1 MVAMKAQEIAASSLT
16 CQRPSRT
23 LCSEMSLKIPKTMVH
38 QLHEVAERLKDEP
51 ALWSKRFADGG
62 AAGGKNRNGWVPTSW
77 RQYAQRVRDFAL
89 GLQSLGFAPK
99 QALTVMGF
107 NREEWVVSALA
118 AMASGGVSVGIYTTA
133 SAEQIAYV
141 VGHCDATVAIVE
153 HEAFLD
159 TLLSVRSQ
167 LPKLEHII
175 VMDAPQVPREGVLTF
190 AEVLER
196 GARANE
202 ADYYARLEALEPQG
216 LAQLIYTSGTTG
228 HPKGVMLSHYNLCW
242 TTVQLSTCHAIGLG
256 DTIVSYLP
264 LSHIAE
270 QVCTIYGPLINGL
283 QVYFAQSFE
292 KLPENLKEVRPT
304 LFLGV
309 PRVWEKFKAKAEA
322 GIAAQS
328 KNRQRVLAWARS
340 VASRFHDDAMSHRQS
355 SITLQAQ
362 YALAKRTVFGP
373 LKARIGLDKAHL
385 LATSAAPIAREVLD
399 FFASLDLPI
408 AEIYGQ
414 SEVTGP
420 TSVTT
425 SHAMKLGKL
434 GRPMPGVE
442 VRIADDGEILVRG
455 GNVCLG
461 YFKDPEATA
470 ELIQHGW
477 LHSGDVGQLDEDGFL
492 QITGRK
498 KELIVTSGGKK
509 TSPSNLEGLLKG
521 IEPIGNAMVVG
532 DGRNYL
538 VALLALDPER
548 LGGFAKKK
556 GFPQDAK
563 ALAASEQFRAYL
575 KDAIEREV
583 NPRVARFET
592 IKNFEVLPHDFT
604 IEGGELTSTLKVRRK
619 IVATKYAAQIEKL
632 YG

>member
-1 MVAMKAQEIAASSLT
+1 
-16 CQRPSRT
+16 
-23 LCSEMSLKIPKTMVH
+23 MSLKIPRTMVH

-51 ALWSKRFADGG
+51 ALWTRRGPE
-62 AAGGKNRNGWVPTSW
+62 WVPTSW

-89 GLQSLGFAPK
+89 GLQSLGFKPK

-107 NREEWVVSALA
+107 NREEWVVAALA
-118 AMASGGVSVGIYTTA
+118 GMACGGVAVGVYTTA
-133 SAEQIAYV
+133 SPEQIAYV
-141 VGHCDATVAIVE
+141 TNHCEAPIALVE
-153 HEAFLD
+153 NEAFLD
-159 TLLSVRSQ
+159 TLLALRGQ
-167 LPKLEHII
+167 LPALQHVI
-175 VMDAPQVPREGVLTF
+175 VMEAPAVPREGVLTF

-202 ADYYARLEALEPQG
+202 SDYYDRLEHLQPDDV
-216 LAQLIYTSGTTG
+216 AQMIYTSGTTG
-228 HPKGVMLSHYNLCW
+228 HPKGVMLSHHNLCW
-242 TTVQLSTCHAIGLG
+242 TTVQLSTCHPIAPG
-256 DTIVSYLP
+256 DIVLSYLP

-270 QVCTIYGPLINGL
+270 QVATIYGPLINGL

-322 GIAAQS
+322 GIAAQPRA
-328 KNRQRVLAWARS
+328 RQRVVSWARS
-340 VASRFHDDAMSHRQS
+340 VASRYHDDVMSHRQS

-362 YALAKRTVFGP
+362 YALAKRAVFTP
-373 LKARIGLDKAHL
+373 LKARIGLDRAHML
-385 LATSAAPIAREVLD
+385 VTSAAPIAREVLE
-399 FFASLDLPI
+399 FFASLDMPI

-420 TSVTT
+420 TSVSTDA
-425 SHAMKLGKL
+425 AMKFGKL

-461 YFKDPEATA
+461 YFKDPAATA
-470 ELIQHGW
+470 ELLQNGW

-498 KELIVTSGGKK
+498 KEIIVTSGGKK
-509 TSPSNLEGLLKG
+509 TAPSNLEGLLKT
-521 IEPIGNAMVVG
+521 IDPIGNAMVIG
-532 DGRNYL
+532 EGRNYL
-538 VALLALDPER
+538 VALLAIDPER
-548 LGGFAKKK
+548 VGAFAAKR
-556 GFPQDAK
+556 GFPREAA
-563 ALAASEQFRAYL
+563 ALVAHDGFRAYV

-583 NPRVARFET
+583 NSKVARFET
-592 IKNFEVLPHDFT
+592 IKGFEVLPHDFT
-604 IEGGELTSTLKVRRK
+604 VEGGELTSTLKVRRK
-619 IVATKYAAQIEKL
+619 IVAQKYADAIERL
-632 YG
+632 YSHGK

>member
-1 MVAMKAQEIAASSLT
+1 
-16 CQRPSRT
+16 
-23 LCSEMSLKIPKTMVH
+23 MSLKIPRTMVH

-51 ALWSKRFADGG
+51 ALWTKRGDS
-62 AAGGKNRNGWVPTSW
+62 WVATSW

-89 GLQSLGFAPK
+89 GLQSLGLAPG
-99 QALTVMGF
+99 QAMTVMGF
-107 NREEWVVSALA
+107 NREEWVVAALA
-118 AMASGGVSVGIYTTA
+118 AMASGGVGVGVYTTA
-133 SAEQIAYV
+133 SPEQIAYV
-141 VGHCDATVAIVE
+141 TGHCEATIALVE
-153 HEAFLD
+153 HEGFLE
-159 TLLSVRSQ
+159 TLLKVRPQ
-167 LPKLEHII
+167 LPKLQHII
-175 VMDAPQVPREGVLTF
+175 VMDAPAVPREGVLTF

-202 ADYYARLEALEPQG
+202 SDYYTRLEALDPMA

-228 HPKGVMLSHYNLCW
+228 HPKGVMLSHHNLCW
-242 TTVQLSTCHAIGLG
+242 TTVQLSQCHPITIG

-270 QVCTIYGPLINGL
+270 QVCSIYGPLINGL

-309 PRVWEKFKAKAEA
+309 PRVWEKFMAKAEA
-322 GIAAQS
+322 GIATQPRA
-328 KNRQRVLAWARS
+328 RQRVLAWARS

-362 YALAKRTVFGP
+362 YALAKRVVFTP
-373 LKARIGLDKAHL
+373 LKARIGLDRAHL
-385 LATSAAPIAREVLD
+385 LATSAAPIAREVLE

-425 SHAMKLGKL
+425 QQAMKLGKL

-442 VRIADDGEILVRG
+442 VRIADDGEILVKG
-455 GNVCLG
+455 GNVCMG
-461 YFKDPEATA
+461 YYKDEAATG
-470 ELIQHGW
+470 ELLQNGW
-477 LHSGDVGQLDEDGFL
+477 LHSGDLGALDEDGFL

-498 KELIVTSGGKK
+498 KEIIVTSGGKK
-509 TSPSNLEGLLKG
+509 TAPSNLEGLLKT
-521 IEPIGNAMVVG
+521 IDPIGNAMVVG

-548 LGGFAKKK
+548 VPAFATKK
-556 GFPQDAK
+556 GFPRDPAG
-563 ALAASEQFRAYL
+563 LASHEGFRAYL
-575 KDAIEREV
+575 REAIEREV
-583 NPRVARFET
+583 NPRVARFES
-592 IKNFEVLPHDFT
+592 IKSFEVLPHDFT

-619 IVATKYAAQIEKL
+619 IVAQKYAEQIERL
-632 YG
+632 YSPK

>member
-1 MVAMKAQEIAASSLT
+1 
-16 CQRPSRT
+16 
-23 LCSEMSLKIPKTMVH
+23 MSLKIPKTMVH
-38 QLHEVAERLKDEP
+38 QLHEVAERLKDDP
-51 ALWSKRFADGG
+51 ALWTKRG
-62 AAGGKNRNGWVPTSW
+62 NEWVPTSW

-89 GLQSLGFAPK
+89 GLQSLGFAPQ

-107 NREEWVVSALA
+107 NREEWVVATLA
-118 AMASGGVSVGIYTTA
+118 AMASGGVGVGVYTTA
-133 SAEQIAYV
+133 SPEQLSYV
-141 VGHCDATVAIVE
+141 TGHCEATIALVE
-153 HEAFLD
+153 NEGFLNQ
-159 TLLSVRSQ
+159 LLAVRSE
-167 LPKLEHII
+167 LPKLKHII
-175 VMDAPQVPREGVLTF
+175 VMDAPAVPREGVLTF

-202 ADYYARLEALEPQG
+202 ADYYARLDALEPQG

-228 HPKGVMLSHYNLCW
+228 HPKGVMLSHHNLCW
-242 TTVQLSTCHAIGLG
+242 TTVHLSQCHPITVG

-270 QVCTIYGPLINGL
+270 QVCSIYGPLINGL

-309 PRVWEKFKAKAEA
+309 PRVWEKFKVKVEQ
-322 GIAAQS
+322 GIATQP

-362 YALAKRTVFGP
+362 YALAHRLVFVP
-373 LKARIGLDKAHL
+373 LKARIGLDRAHL
-385 LATSAAPIAREVLD
+385 LATSAAPIARDVLD

-425 SHAMKLGKL
+425 LQAMKFGKL

-461 YFKDPEATA
+461 YFKDPAATA
-470 ELIQHGW
+470 ELLQNGW
-477 LHSGDVGQLDEDGFL
+477 LHSGDVGLLDEDGFL

-498 KELIVTSGGKK
+498 KEIIVTSGGKK
-509 TSPSNLEGLLKG
+509 TSPSNIEGLLKG
-521 IEPIGNAMVVG
+521 IDPIGNAMVVG
-532 DGRNYL
+532 EGRNFL
-538 VALLALDPER
+538 VALLAIDPER
-548 LGGFAKKK
+548 VKAFASKK
-556 GFPQDAK
+556 GFPLEPG
-563 ALAASEQFRAYL
+563 ALVKSEPFRAYL
-575 KDAIEREV
+575 RAAIDREV
-583 NPRVARFET
+583 NPRVSRFEG
-592 IKNFEVLPHDFT
+592 IKSFEVLPHDFT

-619 IVATKYAAQIEKL
+619 VVAQKYAGAIDRM
-632 YG
+632 YGK

>member
-1 MVAMKAQEIAASSLT
+1 
-16 CQRPSRT
+16 
-23 LCSEMSLKIPKTMVH
+23 MSLKIPKTMVH
-38 QLHEVAERLKDEP
+38 QLHEVAERLKDDP
-51 ALWSKRFADGG
+51 ALWTRRGDA
-62 AAGGKNRNGWVPTSW
+62 WVPTSW

-89 GLQSLGFAPK
+89 GLQSLGFRPQ
-99 QALTVMGF
+99 QAMTVMGF
-107 NREEWVVSALA
+107 NREEWVVAALG
-118 AMASGGVSVGIYTTA
+118 AMASGGVGVGIYTTA
-133 SAEQIAYV
+133 SAEQIGYV
-141 VGHCDATVAIVE
+141 TGHCEATIALVE
-153 HEAFLD
+153 NEAFLD
-159 TLLSVRSQ
+159 TLLSVRGQ
-167 LPKLEHII
+167 LPGLRHVI
-175 VMDAPQVPREGVLTF
+175 VMDAPAVPREGVLTF

-202 ADYYARLEALEPQG
+202 SDYYDRLETLDPQG

-228 HPKGVMLSHYNLCW
+228 HPKGVMLSHHNLCW
-242 TTVQLSTCHAIGLG
+242 TTVQLSQCHPIGLG

-292 KLPENLKEVRPT
+292 KLPENLREVRPT

-322 GIAAQS
+322 GIATQPRA
-328 KNRQRVLAWARS
+328 RQRVLAWARS
-340 VASRFHDDAMSHRQS
+340 VASRFHDDVRSHRQS
-355 SITLQAQ
+355 SITLQGQ
-362 YALAKRTVFGP
+362 YALAQRLVFAP
-373 LKARIGLDKAHL
+373 LKARIGLDRAHL
-385 LATSAAPIAREVLD
+385 LATSAAPITQDVLE

-425 SHAMKLGKL
+425 RHQMKLGKL

-442 VRIADDGEILVRG
+442 VRIADDGEILVKG
-455 GNVCLG
+455 GNVCMG
-461 YFKDPEATA
+461 YFKDPAATA
-470 ELIQHGW
+470 ELLQNGW

-498 KELIVTSGGKK
+498 KEIIVTSGGKK
-509 TSPSNLEGLLKG
+509 TAPSNLEGLLKG

-532 DGRNYL
+532 EGRNYL

-548 LGGFAKKK
+548 AAPFAARK
-556 GFPQDAK
+556 GLPADPR
-563 ALAASEQFRAYL
+563 ALVASEGFRAYL
-575 KDAIEREV
+575 REAIEHEV
-583 NPRVARFET
+583 NARVARFES
-592 IKNFEVLPHDFT
+592 IKKFEVLPHDFT

-619 IVATKYAAQIEKL
+619 VVSEKYAEAIERL
-632 YG
+632 YAAAP

>member
-1 MVAMKAQEIAASSLT
+1 
-16 CQRPSRT
+16 
-23 LCSEMSLKIPKTMVH
+23 MSLKIPKTMVH
-38 QLHEVAERLKDEP
+38 QLHDVAEQLKDDP
-51 ALWSKRFADGG
+51 AVWTKRGDA
-62 AAGGKNRNGWVPTSW
+62 WVPTSW

-89 GLQSLGFAPK
+89 GLQSLGFAPGN
-99 QALTVMGF
+99 ALTVMGF
-107 NREEWVVSALA
+107 SREEWVVAALG
-118 AMASGGVSVGIYTTA
+118 AMASGGVSVGVYTTA
-133 SAEQIAYV
+133 SAEQVSYV
-141 VGHCDATVAIVE
+141 TGHCEARIALVE
-153 HEAFLD
+153 NEGYLE

-175 VMDAPQVPREGVLTF
+175 VMDAPAVPRTEAKPGGEPEIGVLTF

-196 GARANE
+196 GARGNE
-202 ADYYARLEALEPQG
+202 ADYYARVEALDPQG

-228 HPKGVMLSHYNLCW
+228 HPKGVMLSHHNLCW
-242 TTVQLSTCHAIGLG
+242 TTVHLSACHKVGHG
-256 DTIVSYLP
+256 DRLVSYLP

-270 QVCTIYGPLINGL
+270 QVATIYGPLVNGL

-309 PRVWEKFKAKAEA
+309 PRVWEKFKVKVEA
-322 GIAAQS
+322 AIATQPKS
-328 KNRQRVLAWARS
+328 RQRVLAWARS
-340 VASRFHDDAMSHRQS
+340 VAARFHDDAMSHRQS

-362 YALAKRTVFGP
+362 YAMARRTVFAP
-373 LKARIGLDKAHL
+373 LKARIGLDEAHL
-385 LATSAAPIAREVLD
+385 LATSAAPIAKEVLE

-425 SHAMKLGKL
+425 LDAMKLGKL

-442 VRIADDGEILVRG
+442 VRIADDGEILVKG
-455 GNVCLG
+455 GNVCMG
-461 YFKDPEATA
+461 YYKDPEATA
-470 ELIQHGW
+470 ELIQNGW

-498 KELIVTSGGKK
+498 KEIIVTSGGKK
-509 TSPSNLEGLLKG
+509 TAPSNLEGLLKG

-532 DGRNYL
+532 EGKNYL

-548 LGGFAKKK
+548 VGDFAKKK
-556 GFPQDAK
+556 GFPADPK
-563 ALAASEQFRAYL
+563 ALVASESFRAYV

-583 NPRVARFET
+583 NSRVARFET
-592 IKNFEVLPHDFT
+592 IKSFVVLPHDFT
-604 IEGGELTSTLKVRRK
+604 VEGGELTSTLKVRRK
-619 IVATKYAAQIEKL
+619 IVAKKYAAEIDRL
-632 YG
+632 YS

>member
-1 MVAMKAQEIAASSLT
+1 
-16 CQRPSRT
+16 
-23 LCSEMSLKIPKTMVH
+23 MSLKIPKTMVH

-51 ALWSKRFADGG
+51 ALWTKRGEH
-62 AAGGKNRNGWVPTSW
+62 WVPTSW

-107 NREEWVVSALA
+107 NREEWVVAALA
-118 AMASGGVSVGIYTTA
+118 SMASGGVGVGVYTTA
-133 SAEQIAYV
+133 SAEQVAYV
-141 VGHCDATVAIVE
+141 TFHCEASIALVE
-153 HEAFLD
+153 NEGYLE
-159 TLLSVRSQ
+159 TLLSVRGQ
-167 LPKLEHII
+167 LPALKHII
-175 VMDAPQVPREGVLTF
+175 VMDAPAVPREGVLTF
-190 AEVLER
+190 AEVLEL

-202 ADYYARLEALEPQG
+202 ADYYARLEALDPQA

-228 HPKGVMLSHYNLCW
+228 PPKGVMLSHHNLCW
-242 TTVQLSTCHAIGLG
+242 TTVQLSRCHPIAQG

-292 KLPENLKEVRPT
+292 KLPENLREVRPS

-322 GIAAQS
+322 GIATQP

-340 VASRFHDDAMSHRQS
+340 VATRFHDDAMSHRQS
-355 SITLQAQ
+355 SITLQVQ
-362 YALAKRTVFGP
+362 YALAQRLVFAP

-385 LATSAAPIAREVLD
+385 LATSAAPIAREVLE

-425 SHAMKLGKL
+425 SGAMKLGKL

-442 VRIADDGEILVRG
+442 VRIAQDGEILVRG
-455 GNVCLG
+455 GNVCMG
-461 YFKDPEATA
+461 YFKDEVATA

-477 LHSGDVGQLDEDGFL
+477 LHSGDVGVLDEDGFL

-498 KELIVTSGGKK
+498 KEIIVTSGGKK
-509 TSPSNLEGLLKG
+509 TSPANLEGLLKG
-521 IEPIGNAMVVG
+521 IDPIGNAMVVG
-532 DGRNYL
+532 EGRNYL
-538 VALLALDPER
+538 VALLAIDPER
-548 LGGFAKKK
+548 VTAFAKKK
-556 GFPQDAK
+556 GFPLEPK
-563 ALAASEQFRAYL
+563 ALVTSEPFRAYL
-575 KDAIEREV
+575 REAIDREV
-583 NPRVARFET
+583 NPRVARFES
-592 IKNFEVLPHDFT
+592 IKSFEVLPHDFT
-604 IEGGELTSTLKVRRK
+604 IEGGELTSTLKVRRTV
-619 IVATKYAAQIEKL
+619 VAKKYAAAIDRL
-632 YG
+632 YTK

>member
-1 MVAMKAQEIAASSLT
+1 
-16 CQRPSRT
+16 
-23 LCSEMSLKIPKTMVH
+23 MSLKIPKTMVH

-51 ALWSKRFADGG
+51 ALWTKRGE
-62 AAGGKNRNGWVPTSW
+62 NWVPTSW

-107 NREEWVVSALA
+107 NREEWVVAALA
-118 AMASGGVSVGIYTTA
+118 AMASGGVGVGLYTTA
-133 SAEQIAYV
+133 SAEQVAWV
-141 VGHCDATVAIVE
+141 TGHCEASIALVE
-153 HEAFLD
+153 NEGYLE
-159 TLLSVRSQ
+159 TLLSVRGQ
-167 LPKLEHII
+167 LPALKHII
-175 VMDAPQVPREGVLTF
+175 VMDAPAVPREGVLTF
-190 AEVLER
+190 AEVLEL

-202 ADYYARLEALEPQG
+202 ADYYARLEALDPQA

-228 HPKGVMLSHYNLCW
+228 HPRGVMLSHHNLCW
-242 TTVQLSTCHAIGLG
+242 TTVQLSRCHPIALG

-292 KLPENLKEVRPT
+292 KLPENLREVRPT

-322 GIAAQS
+322 GIATQP

-340 VASRFHDDAMSHRQS
+340 VATRFHDDAMSHRQS

-362 YALAKRTVFGP
+362 YALAQRLVFTP

-385 LATSAAPIAREVLD
+385 LATSAAPIAKEVLE

-420 TSVTT
+420 TSVSTLG
-425 SHAMKLGKL
+425 AMKLGKL

-442 VRIADDGEILVRG
+442 VRIAEDGEILVRG
-455 GNVCLG
+455 GNVCMG
-461 YFKDPEATA
+461 YFKDEAATA
-470 ELIQHGW
+470 ELIQNGW
-477 LHSGDVGQLDEDGFL
+477 LHSGDVGVLDEDGFL

-498 KELIVTSGGKK
+498 KEIIVTSGGKK

-521 IEPIGNAMVVG
+521 IDPIGNAMVVG
-532 DGRNYL
+532 EGRNYL
-538 VALLALDPER
+538 VALLAIDPER
-548 LGGFAKKK
+548 VTAFAKKK
-556 GFPQDAK
+556 GFPLEPK
-563 ALAASEQFRAYL
+563 ALVTSEPFRAYL
-575 KDAIEREV
+575 REAIDREV
-583 NPRVARFET
+583 NSRVARFES
-592 IKNFEVLPHDFT
+592 IKSFEVLPHDFT

-619 IVATKYAAQIEKL
+619 IVAKKYEAAIERL
-632 YG
+632 YAK

>member
-1 MVAMKAQEIAASSLT
+1 
-16 CQRPSRT
+16 
-23 LCSEMSLKIPKTMVH
+23 MSLKIPKTMVH

-51 ALWSKRFADGG
+51 ALWTRRGDA
-62 AAGGKNRNGWVPTSW
+62 WVPTSW

-89 GLQSLGFAPK
+89 GLQSLGFEPQ
-99 QALTVMGF
+99 QAMTVMGF
-107 NREEWVVSALA
+107 NREEWVVAALG
-118 AMASGGVSVGIYTTA
+118 AMASGGVGVGIYTTA
-133 SAEQIAYV
+133 SAEQIGYIT
-141 VGHCDATVAIVE
+141 GHCEATIALVE
-153 HEAFLD
+153 NEAFLD

-167 LPKLEHII
+167 LPRLRHVI
-175 VMDAPQVPREGVLTF
+175 VMDAPAVPREGVYTF

-202 ADYYARLEALEPQG
+202 SDYYARLDTLDPAG

-228 HPKGVMLSHYNLCW
+228 HPKGVMLSHHNLCW
-242 TTVQLSTCHAIGLG
+242 TTVQLSQCHPIGFG

-292 KLPENLKEVRPT
+292 KLPENLREVRPT

-322 GIAAQS
+322 GIATQPRT
-328 KNRQRVLAWARS
+328 RQRVLAWARS
-340 VASRFHDDAMSHRQS
+340 VAARFHDDAMSHRQS
-355 SITLQAQ
+355 SITLQGQ
-362 YALAKRTVFGP
+362 YALAQRLVFAP
-373 LKARIGLDKAHL
+373 LKARIGLDRAHL
-385 LATSAAPIAREVLD
+385 LATSAAPISKDVLE

-425 SHAMKLGKL
+425 LHQMKLGKL

-442 VRIADDGEILVRG
+442 VRIADDGEILVKG
-455 GNVCLG
+455 GNVCMG
-461 YFKDPEATA
+461 YFKDPAATA
-470 ELIQHGW
+470 ELLQNGW

-492 QITGRK
+492 MITGRK
-498 KELIVTSGGKK
+498 KEIIVTSGGKK
-509 TSPSNLEGLLKG
+509 TSPSNLEGLLKA

-532 DGRNYL
+532 EGRNYL

-548 LGGFAKKK
+548 AAPFAAKK
-556 GFPQDAK
+556 GFPRELG
-563 ALAASEQFRAYL
+563 ALAASESFRTYL
-575 KDAIEREV
+575 REAIEREV

-592 IKNFEVLPHDFT
+592 IKKFEVLPHDFT
-604 IEGGELTSTLKVRRK
+604 VEGGELTSTLKVRRK
-619 IVATKYAAQIEKL
+619 IVAQKYAGAIERL
-632 YG
+632 YGTP

>member
-1 MVAMKAQEIAASSLT
+1 
-16 CQRPSRT
+16 
-23 LCSEMSLKIPKTMVH
+23 MSLKIPRTMVH

-51 ALWSKRFADGG
+51 ALWTKRGTE
-62 AAGGKNRNGWVPTSW
+62 WVPTSW

-89 GLQSLGFAPK
+89 GLQSLGLAPG
-99 QALTVMGF
+99 QAMTVMGF
-107 NREEWVVSALA
+107 NREEWVVAALA
-118 AMASGGVSVGIYTTA
+118 AMASGGVGVGVYTTA
-133 SAEQIAYV
+133 SPEQLAYV
-141 VGHCDATVAIVE
+141 TGHCEASIALVE
-153 HEAFLD
+153 HEGLLD
-159 TLLSVRSQ
+159 TLVKVRGQ
-167 LPKLEHII
+167 LPKLQHLI
-175 VMDAPQVPREGVLTF
+175 VMDAPAVPREGVLTF

-202 ADYYARLEALEPQG
+202 SEYYTRLDALDPAA

-228 HPKGVMLSHYNLCW
+228 HPKGVMLSHHNLCW
-242 TTVQLSTCHAIGLG
+242 TTVQLSKCHPIGHG

-270 QVCTIYGPLINGL
+270 QVCSIYGPLINGL

-292 KLPENLKEVRPT
+292 QLPENLKEVRPT

-322 GIAAQS
+322 GIATQPRA
-328 KNRQRVLAWARS
+328 RQRVLAWARS
-340 VASRFHDDAMSHRQS
+340 VAARFHDDAMSHRQS
-355 SITLQAQ
+355 SITLQGQ
-362 YALAKRTVFGP
+362 YALAKRLVFAP
-373 LKARIGLDKAHL
+373 LKARIGLDRAHL
-385 LATSAAPIAREVLD
+385 LATSAAPIAKEVLE

-425 SHAMKLGKL
+425 LQAMKLGKL

-442 VRIADDGEILVRG
+442 VRIADDGEILVKG

-461 YFKDPEATA
+461 YFKDPVATA
-470 ELIQHGW
+470 ELLHNGW
-477 LHSGDVGQLDEDGFL
+477 LHSGDVGVLDEDGFL

-498 KELIVTSGGKK
+498 KEIIVTSGGKK
-509 TSPSNLEGLLKG
+509 TSPSNLEGLLKA

-532 DGRNYL
+532 EGRNYL

-548 LGGFAKKK
+548 VAAFAGKR
-556 GFPQDAK
+556 GFPK
-563 ALAASEQFRAYL
+563 ELGPLATNAAFRTYL
-575 KDAIEREV
+575 SAAIDHEV
-583 NPRVARFET
+583 NAKVARFES
-592 IKNFEVLPHDFT
+592 IKHFEVLPHDFT
-604 IEGGELTSTLKVRRK
+604 IEGGELTSTLKVRRQ
-619 IVATKYAAQIEKL
+619 IVAQKYAEAIERLYAQPK
-632 YG
+632 

>member
-1 MVAMKAQEIAASSLT
+1 M
-16 CQRPSRT
+16 P
-23 LCSEMSLKIPKTMVH
+23 LKIPKTMVH

-51 ALWSKRFADGG
+51 ALWTKRGES
-62 AAGGKNRNGWVPTSW
+62 WVPTSW

-89 GLQSLGFAPK
+89 GLQALGFAPG

-107 NREEWVVSALA
+107 NREEWVVAALA
-118 AMASGGVSVGIYTTA
+118 SMASGGVGVGVYTTA
-133 SAEQIAYV
+133 SAEQVAYV
-141 VGHCDATVAIVE
+141 TAHCEASIALVENEGHLA
-153 HEAFLD
+153 
-159 TLLSVRSQ
+159 TLLSVRGQ
-167 LPKLEHII
+167 LPALKHII
-175 VMDAPQVPREGVLTF
+175 VMEAPAVPREGVLTF
-190 AEVLER
+190 AEVLEL

-202 ADYYARLEALEPQG
+202 ADYYARLEALDPLA

-228 HPKGVMLSHYNLCW
+228 HPKGVMLSHHNLCW
-242 TTVQLSTCHAIGLG
+242 TTVQLSRCHPIALG

-292 KLPENLKEVRPT
+292 KLPENLREVRPT

-322 GIAAQS
+322 GIATQPKS
-328 KNRQRVLAWARS
+328 RQRVLAWARS
-340 VASRFHDDAMSHRQS
+340 VATRFHDDAMSHRQS

-362 YALAKRTVFGP
+362 YALAQRVVFAP

-385 LATSAAPIAREVLD
+385 LATSAAPIAREVLE

-425 SHAMKLGKL
+425 AGAMKLGKL

-442 VRIADDGEILVRG
+442 VRIAEDGEILVRG
-455 GNVCLG
+455 GNVCMG
-461 YFKDPEATA
+461 YFKDEAATA
-470 ELIQHGW
+470 ELIQNGW
-477 LHSGDVGQLDEDGFL
+477 LHSGDVGVLDEDGFL

-498 KELIVTSGGKK
+498 KEIIVTSGGKK

-538 VALLALDPER
+538 VALLAVDPER
-548 LGGFAKKK
+548 VTAFAKKK
-556 GFPQDAK
+556 GFPLETK
-563 ALAASEQFRAYL
+563 TLVTSEPFRAYL
-575 KDAIEREV
+575 REAIDREV
-583 NPRVARFET
+583 NPRVARFES

-619 IVATKYAAQIEKL
+619 FVAQKYEAAINRLYEKT
-632 YG
+632 

>member
-1 MVAMKAQEIAASSLT
+1 
-16 CQRPSRT
+16 
-23 LCSEMSLKIPKTMVH
+23 MSLKIPKTMVH

-51 ALWSKRFADGG
+51 ALWTKRGE
-62 AAGGKNRNGWVPTSW
+62 NWVPTSW

-107 NREEWVVSALA
+107 NREEWVVAALA
-118 AMASGGVSVGIYTTA
+118 SMASGGVGVGVYTTA
-133 SAEQIAYV
+133 SAEQVAYV
-141 VGHCDATVAIVE
+141 TGHCEATIALVE
-153 HEAFLD
+153 HEGYLE
-159 TLLSVRSQ
+159 TLLSVRGQ
-167 LPKLEHII
+167 LPSLKHII
-175 VMDAPQVPREGVLTF
+175 VMDAPAVPREGVLTF
-190 AEVLER
+190 AEVLEL

-202 ADYYARLEALEPQG
+202 ADYYARLEALDPQA

-228 HPKGVMLSHYNLCW
+228 HPKGVMLSHHNLCW
-242 TTVQLSTCHAIGLG
+242 TTVQLSRCHAIALG

-292 KLPENLKEVRPT
+292 KLPDDLREVRPT

-322 GIAAQS
+322 GIATQS
-328 KNRQRVLAWARS
+328 RNRKRVLAWARS
-340 VASRFHDDAMSHRQS
+340 VATRFHDDAMSHRQS

-362 YALAKRTVFGP
+362 YALAQRTVFAP

-385 LATSAAPIAREVLD
+385 LATSAAPIAREVLE

-425 SHAMKLGKL
+425 LGAMKLGKL

-442 VRIADDGEILVRG
+442 VRIAEDGEILVRG
-455 GNVCLG
+455 GNVCMG
-461 YFKDPEATA
+461 YFKDEAATA
-470 ELIQHGW
+470 ELIQNGW
-477 LHSGDVGQLDEDGFL
+477 LHSGDVGLLDEDGFL

-521 IEPIGNAMVVG
+521 IDPIGNAMVIG
-532 DGRNYL
+532 EGRNYL
-538 VALLALDPER
+538 VALLAIDPER
-548 LGGFAKKK
+548 VTAFAKKK
-556 GFPQDAK
+556 GFPLEAK
-563 ALAASEQFRAYL
+563 ALVTSEPFKAYL
-575 KDAIEREV
+575 REAIDREV
-583 NPRVARFET
+583 NPRVARFES
-592 IKNFEVLPHDFT
+592 IKRFEVLPHDFT
-604 IEGGELTSTLKVRRK
+604 IEGGELTSTLKVRRT
-619 IVATKYAAQIEKL
+619 IVAKKYEAAIDRL
-632 YG
+632 YAK

>member
-1 MVAMKAQEIAASSLT
+1 
-16 CQRPSRT
+16 
-23 LCSEMSLKIPKTMVH
+23 MSLKIPKTMVH

-51 ALWSKRFADGG
+51 ALWTKRGES
-62 AAGGKNRNGWVPTSW
+62 WVPTSW

-107 NREEWVVSALA
+107 NREEWVVAALA
-118 AMASGGVSVGIYTTA
+118 SMASGGVGVGVYTTA
-133 SAEQIAYV
+133 SAEQVAYV
-141 VGHCDATVAIVE
+141 TGHCEASIALVE
-153 HEAFLD
+153 NEGYLE
-159 TLLSVRSQ
+159 TLLSVRGQ
-167 LPKLEHII
+167 LPALKHII
-175 VMDAPQVPREGVLTF
+175 VMDAPAVPREGVLTF
-190 AEVLER
+190 AEVLEL

-202 ADYYARLEALEPQG
+202 ADYYARLEALDPQT

-228 HPKGVMLSHYNLCW
+228 HPKGVMLSHHNLCW
-242 TTVQLSTCHAIGLG
+242 TTVQLSRCHPIALG

-270 QVCTIYGPLINGL
+270 QVCSIYGPLINGL

-292 KLPENLKEVRPT
+292 KLPENLREVRPT

-322 GIAAQS
+322 GIATQP
-328 KNRQRVLAWARS
+328 KNRRRVLAWARS
-340 VASRFHDDAMSHRQS
+340 VATRFHDDAMSHRQS

-362 YALAKRTVFGP
+362 YALAQRLVFAP
-373 LKARIGLDKAHL
+373 LKARIGLDQAHL
-385 LATSAAPIAREVLD
+385 LATSAAPIAKEVLE

-420 TSVTT
+420 TSV
-425 SHAMKLGKL
+425 SARGAMKLGKL

-442 VRIADDGEILVRG
+442 VRIAEDGEILVRG
-455 GNVCLG
+455 GNVCMG
-461 YFKDPEATA
+461 YFKDEVATA
-470 ELIQHGW
+470 ELIQNGW
-477 LHSGDVGQLDEDGFL
+477 LHSGDVGVLDEDGFL

-498 KELIVTSGGKK
+498 KEIIVTSGGKK

-521 IEPIGNAMVVG
+521 IDPIGNAMVVG

-538 VALLALDPER
+538 VALLAIDPER
-548 LGGFAKKK
+548 VVAFAKKK
-556 GFPQDAK
+556 GFPLEPR
-563 ALAASEQFRAYL
+563 ALVSSEPFKAYL
-575 KDAIEREV
+575 REAIDREV
-583 NPRVARFET
+583 NPRVARFES
-592 IKNFEVLPHDFT
+592 IKRFEVLPHDFT

-619 IVATKYAAQIEKL
+619 IVAQKYEAAIERL
-632 YG
+632 YLK